1 MSRIRLVS
9 LALLLTA
16 LFVAS
21 ADAQKKP
28 ATRKT
33 TTAKKTTT
41 TTTKAPLL
49 PPLEV
54 RAAREKVDNQRANV
68 NLFVDRLGPI
78 AQAIETLDTSAK
90 TKTLPKVT
98 LDVNEENKQK
108 VIAAIRNLRQGLSD
122 LEAEFRAKTLLQKY
136 LPNIQGITD
145 LAAQAEDEA
154 LAGRFVASKN
164 PLRQISQKLTD
175 VLLEMP

>member
-16 LFVAS
+16 LFAGSVA
-21 ADAQKKP
+21 AQRKP
-28 ATRKT
+28 APRKT
-33 TTAKKTTT
+33 TPAKTTPAKT
-41 TTTKAPLL
+41 TIV

-54 RAAREKVDNQRANV
+54 RTARDKVDAQRSNV

-108 VIAAIRNLRQGLSD
+108 VIGAIRNLRQGLTD
-122 LEAEFRAKTLLQKY
+122 LESEFRTKPTLQKY
-136 LPNIQGITD
+136 LTSIQGITD
-145 LAAQAEDEA
+145 LAAQAEDDA
-154 LAGRFVASKN
+154 IAGRFVGSKD

-175 VLLEMP
+175 TLAVMPR